1 MAAFVLLMSFPATAV
16 ADEDA
21 VAGTSEDTVSAPTGA
36 PADSGD
42 SDTASDDD
50 QHAVDDPEESLD
62 LAENVGR
69 DDHRGGQGDV
79 SEEGEED
86 DEVGPEPEPEPE
98 PTTEPTVTPGTVT
111 GGRLQWGLNPSFR
124 NYLSM
129 PFVGGDTEKIDPATD
144 DGTQTTFPEATG
156 SWTSSKVDVRT
167 SGGVRFSGHH
177 GVMDFTI
184 RNLRLVVDS
193 RRSQLRADVFN
204 SSKQTFDDLVVATV
218 DLTGRTTISG
228 DTVTITGAPT
238 VLTKSG
244 EKVFHWGDAAMY
256 QAGTQLAPLNA
267 TLDVVEPTDPPK
279 PVVDQP
285 GSPGDKGDKGDTGT
299 KQGKPS
305 KESKKAGDKPRKK
318 AKKKTATGARPGE
331 LVWGVK
337 SSFRSYITGPIAR
350 GRMSVSGGAT
360 ASGGLFRWGQAGT
373 TAEPPNALGSTTYRG
388 AVGFYGH
395 HGTLNFSIAQPTV
408 RVTSPSRAVLS
419 AAVTGRGRVDIAT
432 LDLSVATRTTDGAWV
447 RYAGVP
453 ARLTAAG
460 TAVFSYHGSAFYP
473 AGTALDPVTFS
484 VGGTA
489 SAGASGGGGSVV
501 AASAPA
507 GEQWTP
513 PPTPPATSGLTV
525 DADEIHAGDEITV
538 TGSGFAPNET
548 GIRVVLYSTPI
559 ILAEDVTADASG
571 TATWTGAIP
580 ATIEPGEHTLTLQGT
595 VARGV
600 VIDVAE
606 PEEIGGCRLS
616 DGRLDWG
623 FKESFRAYVSGGIAN
638 GDWTTRG
645 NASYRTPTFTW
656 SAGEGSRDEK
666 TGAGRLAFTGAVN
679 FTGHDGALD
688 TLVENPTLEFVD
700 DGKAVLRL
708 DYTGGTMDAA
718 MAGKDDSRTLA
729 AVPFADLD
737 LAAATVETS
746 GSTVTMSDVPATLT
760 SAGSAAFP
768 NYPAGTA
775 LDPVTVTFTVAD
787 PCDTPA
793 AADEKVDQK
802 PAANVSGPAVATDDD
817 TVPVWAVALA
827 GALLGAAL
835 AGAGT
840 VLVMRRRT
848 PGAGA

>member
-1 MAAFVLLMSFPATAV
+1 MAELAGGRTGVRGVIAIMAAFVLLMGFPATATAV
-16 ADEDA
+16 AGEDA
-21 VAGTSEDTVSAPTGA
+21 VAGTSADVVSAPA
-36 PADSGD
+36 
-42 SDTASDDD
+42 
-50 QHAVDDPEESLD
+50 
-62 LAENVGR
+62 
-69 DDHRGGQGDV
+69 
-79 SEEGEED
+79 
-86 DEVGPEPEPEPE
+86 PEPSAGQAGPTEEPTSEPVDAPTEPSSEPTEE
-98 PTTEPTVTPGTVT
+98 PTTEPTGEPTTEPTAEPTTEPTPAPIPGTVT
-111 GGRLQWGLNPSFR
+111 DGRLRWALSTSFR
-124 NYLSM
+124 TYLAM
-129 PFVGGDTEKIDPATD
+129 PFVGGVTEAYPPATD
-144 DGTQTTFPEATG
+144 DGRQTTFPRGTG
-156 SWTSSKVDVRT
+156 TWTSTKVDVRT
-167 SGGVRFSGHH
+167 SGGVRFSGHD
-177 GVMDFTI
+177 GVMNFTI

-193 RRSQLRADVFN
+193 GRAQLRADVVN
-204 SSKQTFDDLVVATV
+204 SAKTRLDDLHVADV
-218 DLTGRTTISG
+218 DLTDRTKVSG
-228 DTVTITGAPT
+228 ETVTISGAPT
-238 VLTKSG
+238 VLTKTG
-244 EKVFHWGDAAMY
+244 ERMFDWDGSPMY
-256 QAGTQLAPLNA
+256 EAGTQLAPLNGTLSVVRAAAPPA
-267 TLDVVEPTDPPK
+267 TPDVKAEPSPK
-279 PVVDQP
+279 KTP
-285 GSPGDKGDKGDTGT
+285 T
-299 KQGKPS
+299 KQ
-305 KESKKAGDKPRKK
+305 KKGSATK
-318 AKKKTATGARPGE
+318 AKKKTANGARPGE

-395 HGTLNFSIAQPTV
+395 HGTLNFSISQPTV